1 MIKVSKVSFWNFK
14 AFVLQIKDGDIS
26 EMPGSSCMDFSL
38 VGAALVWFLTGF
50 RLEQVV
56 LQFANILQEEYRMIL
71 NFQATIW
78 FCVFYAI
85 GFALT

>member
-1 MIKVSKVSFWNFK
+1 MGSNGIANEGQCD
-14 AFVLQIKDGDIS
+14 LS
-26 EMPGSSCMDFSL
+26 EMPGSTHMDLSL
-38 VGAALVWFLTGF
+38 VGAGLVWFLADL
-50 RLEQVV
+50 RLEQVSLV
-56 LQFANILQEEYRMIL
+56 ACQFFTGRISLSIL